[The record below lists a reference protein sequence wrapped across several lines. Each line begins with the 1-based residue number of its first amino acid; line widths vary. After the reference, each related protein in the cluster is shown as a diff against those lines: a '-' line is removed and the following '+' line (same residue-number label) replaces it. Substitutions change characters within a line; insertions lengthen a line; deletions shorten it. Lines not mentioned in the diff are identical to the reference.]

1 MTLTGQYTQVCS
13 RGSLN
18 VLFCSLELQGWMQ
31 QVWEGK
37 MRKSTRFVFI
47 LRDRGRDCFLGFLI
61 ICLFLFTLSLCFPM
75 NKYLQL
81 RGNVSETYQDKKSV
95 HFLSLYYEKAI
106 WLHEK
111 VNRLPRDVWEGGE
124 GVILAGNPFSKAVAA
139 FQCVR

>member
-1 MTLTGQYTQVCS
+1 
-13 RGSLN
+13 
-18 VLFCSLELQGWMQ
+18 
-31 QVWEGK
+31 
-37 MRKSTRFVFI
+37 
-47 LRDRGRDCFLGFLI
+47 
-61 ICLFLFTLSLCFPM
+61 M
-75 NKYLQL
+75 NKYLYL

-139 FQCVR
+139 FHCVR